1 MSKELV
7 ISKKQFKELMNSLKR
22 IETKLGVLV
31 RLQRASMP
39 KPKVTPEEKKIL
51 KLCDKKH
58 IIDDMMKET
67 GKTKTN
73 VNFLLSQLRK
83 KGLIK
88 SVRVK
93 DKLVYER
100 I

>member
-1 MSKELV
+1 MMSKE
-7 ISKKQFKELMNSLKR
+7 QFTKLMKSLKSM
-22 IETKLGVLV
+22 ESKLDILI

-39 KPKVTPEEKKIL
+39 KPEVTTEEKKIL

-58 IIDDMMKET
+58 IIEDIMKET

-73 VNFLLSQLRK
+73 VNFLLSQLRT
-83 KGLIK
+83 KGLIR
-88 SVRVK
+88 SVKLK

>member
-1 MSKELV
+1 MMSKD
-7 ISKKQFKELMNSLKR
+7 QFKKLMNSLKR
-22 IETKLGVLV
+22 IETKLDILV

-39 KPKVTPEEKKIL
+39 KPKITAAEKTIL

-58 IIDDMMKET
+58 TIDDMMKET

-73 VNFLLSQLRK
+73 VNKLLSQLRK
-83 KGLIK
+83 KGCIRSLK
-88 SVRVK
+88 LK